1 MWAPLFFDA
10 TQRPAAKTLDE
21 KVQAKFNTVGTSDHA
36 QGYDCMNI
44 VLSALKTA
52 GTVKP
57 DAVIKALAAT
67 NYTGVLG
74 RYVFNPKNHTV
85 GYGPDGIPIPTAQ
98 IRNGKNL
105 LIWPE
110 NVATSK
116 YQPQRWMK

>member
-10 TQRPAAKTLDE
+10 TQRPAAKTLDQ

-44 VLSALKTA
+44 VLGALKTA
-52 GTVKP
+52 ATTKP

-98 IRNGKNL
+98 IRGGNNV

-116 YQPQRWMK
+116 YQAQPWMK